1 MANESALRDGNGAPT
16 ILYEQNGETRRVSD
30 ANPLPVVTA
39 ASSAGLFTATLE
51 RTGNGAVALVTP
63 SAGKKVAVRGVMITP
78 EPASGFEAD
87 IRFAVSGKVIHKIY
101 RSDEGGN
108 FASVYMDGNVN
119 EAVNVVVA
127 NAGAGQRFFFVLNYQ
142 EK

>member
-1 MANESALRDGNGAPT
+1 MANESALRDGNGEPT
-16 ILYEQNGETRRVSD
+16 LLYEQNGETRRVSD
-30 ANPLPVVTA
+30 VNPLPVVTS
-39 ASSAGLFTATLE
+39 ASSAGLLTATLE
-51 RTGNGAVALVTP
+51 KTGNGTVVLVTP

-101 RSDEGGN
+101 RSDASSN
-108 FASVYMDGNVN
+108 FAAVYIDGNVN

-127 NAGAGQRFFFVLNYQ
+127 GAGAGQRFFVVVNYQ